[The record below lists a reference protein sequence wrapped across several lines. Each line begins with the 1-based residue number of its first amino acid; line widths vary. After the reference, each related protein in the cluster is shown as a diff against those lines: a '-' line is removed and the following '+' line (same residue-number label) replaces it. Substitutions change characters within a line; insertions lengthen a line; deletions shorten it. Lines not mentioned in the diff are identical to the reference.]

1 MREEGARGVAPASP
15 GACTMIDR
23 RRLLLTAAA
32 TAAAAPALAHA
43 AANDADGRLNA
54 LLDGWFE
61 ADIDDNPEYATNLGL
76 DRGARSGLSSRLTA
90 ISPAAIRADRD
101 KAISRWATLRAFD
114 QTGLSEAGALNY
126 AIAAFGRETSAET
139 SRFAYGSGPG
149 RPSPYIV
156 TQLSGAYF
164 ETPDFMDN
172 QHRVEDAAG
181 AEAFLWRL
189 EAFAG
194 VLDGETDKVREDAGL
209 GVIPPD
215 FIIDRMLPQVRTL
228 RDTPAADLAMVRSLV
243 RKTAALNLPGYDA
256 RAAAIVDQK
265 VKPALARQI
274 AALEA
279 IRPQATHDA
288 GVWRLPDGEAFYANG
303 LKSNTTTT
311 LSAAEIHRM
320 GQEQVAEISAEI
332 DLILKSRG
340 YTQGT
345 VGERVQAL
353 NKDPAQLFPNTD
365 AGKEELLGWL
375 NQLVAELEPKLPSV
389 FGRLPKSHVEI
400 RRVPV
405 SIQSGAP
412 GGYYQGPPLD
422 GSRPGAY
429 YINLRDSGN
438 WPRFALPTLTYHE
451 ASPGHHLQVALQRE
465 SGELP
470 QWRRAGGFSAY
481 NEGWA
486 LYAEAVAANDL
497 DVYADNPLGRVGFL
511 MSYLFRAVRL
521 VVDTGLHAER
531 WSREQAVEYMAASG
545 AKPLDASNSEINRYT
560 VWPGQ
565 ACAYKVGH
573 TVIARLRAEAEARP
587 GFDLRAF
594 HDKVLMNGSLPLAV
608 LEARMRA

>member
-1 MREEGARGVAPASP
+1 
-15 GACTMIDR
+15 MIDR

-32 TAAAAPALAHA
+32 AAVAAPTLAQAAAAVT
-43 AANDADGRLNA
+43 DADTRLNA

-61 ADIDDNPEYATNLGL
+61 ADIDESPERATNLGL
-76 DRGARSGLSSRLTA
+76 DKGARAGLSSKLSEA
-90 ISPAAIRADRD
+90 GPDAIRKDRD
-101 KAISRWATLRAFD
+101 KAVSRWAELRAFD

-126 AIAAFGRETSAET
+126 AIASFGRQTSAET
-139 SRFAYGSGPG
+139 ARFAYGAGPG
-149 RPSPYIV
+149 RPSPYVV

-164 ETPDFMDN
+164 STPDFMDN
-172 QHRVEDAAG
+172 QHRIEDAAG
-181 AEAFLWRL
+181 ADAFLSRL
-189 EAFAG
+189 DAFAG
-194 VLDGETDKVREDAGL
+194 VLDGETAKIREDAGL

-215 FIIDRMLPQVRTL
+215 FIIDRMLPQIRTL
-228 RDTPAADLAMVRSLV
+228 RDTSAADMSMIKSLA
-243 RKTAALNLPGYDA
+243 RKVGALNLSGYDA
-256 RAAAIVDQK
+256 RAVALVDQK
-265 VKPALARQI
+265 IKPALARQI
-274 AALEA
+274 EALEK
-279 IRPQATHDA
+279 IRPDAVHDA
-288 GVWRLPDGEAFYANG
+288 GVWRLPDGEAFYAAG

-311 LSAAEIHRM
+311 LSAKEIHAM
-320 GQEQVAEISAEI
+320 GREQVAEISAEI
-332 DLILKSRG
+332 DAILKSQG

-365 AGKEELLGWL
+365 AGKEELLKWL
-375 NQLVAELEPKLPSV
+375 NEQVAALEPKLPAV
-389 FGRLPKSHVEI
+389 FGRLPKTHVEV

-438 WPRFALPTLTYHE
+438 WPKFALPTLTYHE

-470 QWRRAGGFSAY
+470 QWRRAGGFSAF

-497 DVYADNPLGRVGFL
+497 DAYAADPLGRVGFL

-521 VVDTGLHAER
+521 VVDTGIHSER
-531 WSREQAVEYMAASG
+531 WSREQAVDYMAASG
-545 AKPLDASNSEINRYT
+545 AKPLDASNSEINRYS

-573 TVIARLRAEAEARP
+573 TVIARLREEAQAKP

-594 HDKVLMNGSLPLAV
+594 HDKVLGSGSLPLAV
-608 LEARMRA
+608 LEGRMRA

>member
-1 MREEGARGVAPASP
+1 
-15 GACTMIDR
+15 MIDR

-32 TAAAAPALAHA
+32 TAMAAPSLAQAAAAVT
-43 AANDADGRLNA
+43 DADTRLNA

-61 ADIDDNPEYATNLGL
+61 ADIDESPERATNLGL
-76 DRGARSGLSSRLTA
+76 DKGARAGLSSKLSEA
-90 ISPAAIRADRD
+90 GPDAIRKDRD
-101 KAISRWATLRAFD
+101 KAVNRWAELRAFD

-126 AIAAFGRETSAET
+126 AIASFGRQTSAET
-139 SRFAYGSGPG
+139 ARFAYGAGPG
-149 RPSPYIV
+149 RPSPYVV
-156 TQLSGAYF
+156 TQLSGGYF
-164 ETPDFMDN
+164 STPDFMDN
-172 QHRVEDAAG
+172 QHRIEDAAG
-181 AEAFLWRL
+181 ADAFLSRL
-189 EAFAG
+189 DAFAG
-194 VLDGETDKVREDAGL
+194 VLDGETAKIREDAGL

-215 FIIDRMLPQVRTL
+215 FIIDRMLPQIRTL
-228 RDTPAADLAMVRSLV
+228 RDTSAADMSMIKSLA
-243 RKTAALNLPGYDA
+243 RKAGALNLSGYDA
-256 RAAAIVDQK
+256 RAAALVDQK
-265 VKPALARQI
+265 IKPALARQI
-274 AALEA
+274 EALEK
-279 IRPQATHDA
+279 IRPDAVHDA
-288 GVWRLPDGEAFYANG
+288 GVWRLPDGEAFYAAG

-311 LSAAEIHRM
+311 LSAKEIHAM
-320 GQEQVAEISAEI
+320 GREQVAEISAEI
-332 DLILKSRG
+332 DAILKSQG

-365 AGKEELLGWL
+365 AGKEELLAWL
-375 NQLVAELEPKLPSV
+375 NEQVAALEPKLPAV
-389 FGRLPKSHVEI
+389 FGRLPKTHVEV

-438 WPRFALPTLTYHE
+438 WPKFALPTLTYHE

-465 SGELP
+465 SGDLP

-486 LYAEAVAANDL
+486 LYAEAVAADDL
-497 DVYADNPLGRVGFL
+497 DAYATDPLGRVGFL

-521 VVDTGLHAER
+521 VVDTGIHSER
-531 WSREQAVEYMAASG
+531 WSREQAVDYMAASG
-545 AKPLDASNSEINRYT
+545 AKPLDASNSEINRYS

-565 ACAYKVGH
+565 ACSYKVGH
-573 TVIARLRAEAEARP
+573 TVIARLRKEAEAKP

-594 HDKVLMNGSLPLAV
+594 HDKVLGSGSLPLAV
-608 LEARMRA
+608 LEGRMRA

>member
-1 MREEGARGVAPASP
+1 
-15 GACTMIDR
+15 MIDR

-32 TAAAAPALAHA
+32 TAAITPSLAQA
-43 AANDADGRLNA
+43 QTASTDADGRLNG

-61 ADIDDNPEYATNLGL
+61 ADVDDNPERATSLGL
-76 DRGARSGLSSRLTA
+76 DRGARAGLSSRLGEA
-90 ISPAAIRADRD
+90 GPAAVRKDRR
-101 KAISRWATLRAFD
+101 KATDRWTQLQGLD
-114 QTGLSEAGALNY
+114 QTGLSAEGRLNY
-126 AIAAFGRETSAET
+126 AIAAFGAET
-139 SRFAYGSGPG
+139 AAQTARFDYGAGPG
-149 RPSPYIV
+149 RPSPYVV

-164 ETPDFMDN
+164 SVPDFLDN
-172 QHRVEDAAG
+172 QHRIEDAAG
-181 AEAFLWRL
+181 ADAFLSRL
-189 EAFAG
+189 DAFSG
-194 VLDGETDKVREDAGL
+194 VLDGETAKIQEDAGL

-215 FIIDRMLPQVRTL
+215 FIIDRMLPQIRAL
-228 RDTPAADLAMVRSLV
+228 RDTPAADMAMLKALA
-243 RKTAALNLPGYDA
+243 RKTAGLNLTGYDA
-256 RAAAIVDQK
+256 RAAAIVDRK
-265 VKPALARQI
+265 VKPALAAQI
-274 AALEA
+274 EALEA
-279 IRPQATHDA
+279 LRPRATHDA
-288 GVWRLPDGEAFYANG
+288 GVWRLPDGEAFYAAG
-303 LKSNTTTT
+303 LKANTTTT
-311 LSAAEIHRM
+311 LTAREIHALGR
-320 GQEQVAEISAEI
+320 EQVAEISAEI
-332 DLILKSRG
+332 DAILKAQG

-345 VGERVQAL
+345 VGERIQAL
-353 NKDPAQLFPNTD
+353 NKDPAQLFANTD
-365 AGKEELLGWL
+365 AGKAELLAWL
-375 NQLVAELEPKLPSV
+375 NQLVADLEPKLPQV

-465 SGELP
+465 SGDLP

-497 DVYADNPLGRVGFL
+497 DVYAADPLGRVGFL

-521 VVDTGLHAER
+521 VVDTGLHSER

-545 AKPLDASNSEINRYT
+545 AKPLDASNSEINRYC

-573 TVIARLRAEAEARP
+573 TVIARLRNQAEARP
-587 GFDLRAF
+587 NFDLRAF
-594 HDKVLMNGSLPLAV
+594 HDAVLENGSLPLAV
-608 LEARMRA
+608 LEGVMARRGGTAA

>member
-1 MREEGARGVAPASP
+1 
-15 GACTMIDR
+15 MIDR

-32 TAAAAPALAHA
+32 TASVVPSVSWAAVDA
-43 AANDADGRLNA
+43 AVDADARLNT

-61 ADIDDNPEYATNLGL
+61 QDIDEAPERATSLGL
-76 DRGARSGLSSRLTA
+76 DRGARAGLSSRLSKA
-90 ISPAAIRADRD
+90 GPDAVREDRD
-101 KAISRWATLRAFD
+101 KAVRRWETLRAFD
-114 QTGLSEAGALNY
+114 KTGLSEAGVLNY
-126 AIAAFGRETSAET
+126 AIAAFGRETAAET
-139 SRFAYGSGPG
+139 ARFAYGAGPG
-149 RPSPYIV
+149 RPSPYV
-156 TQLSGAYF
+156 VSQLSGAYF
-164 ETPDFMDN
+164 EIPDFLDN

-181 AEAFLWRL
+181 ADAFLSRL

-194 VLDGETDKVREDAGL
+194 VLDGETEKVREDAGQ
-209 GVIPPD
+209 GVVPPD
-215 FIIDRMLPQVRTL
+215 FIIDRTLPQIRAL
-228 RDTPAADLAMVRSLV
+228 RDSPAADMAMVRSLA
-243 RKTAALNLPGYDA
+243 RKAGSLNLSGYDA
-256 RAAAIVDQK
+256 RAAAIVEEK

-274 AALEA
+274 EALEA
-279 IRPQATHDA
+279 IRPGAVHDA

-303 LKSNTTTT
+303 LKANTTTNLT
-311 LSAAEIHRM
+311 AAEIHAL
-320 GQEQVAEISAEI
+320 GKEQVAEISAEI
-332 DLILKSRG
+332 DAILKAQG
-340 YTQGT
+340 YAQGT

-353 NKDPAQLFPNTD
+353 NKQPDQLFPNTD
-365 AGKEELLGWL
+365 EGKEQLLAWL
-375 NQLVAELEPKLPSV
+375 NEQVAALDPLLPRV
-389 FGRLPKSHVEI
+389 FGRLPKAPVEI

-405 SIQSGAP
+405 SIQGGAP

-422 GSRPGAY
+422 GSRPVAY

-521 VVDTGLHAER
+521 VVDTGIHSQR
-531 WSREQAVEYMAASG
+531 WSREQAVDYMAASG
-545 AKPLDASNSEINRYT
+545 AKPLDASNSEINRYA

-573 TVIARLRAEAEARP
+573 TVIARLRVEAEGRP

-594 HDKVLMNGSLPLAV
+594 HDKVLEGGSLPLAV

>member
-1 MREEGARGVAPASP
+1 
-15 GACTMIDR
+15 MINR
-23 RRLLLTAAA
+23 RNLLLSAAA
-32 TAAAAPALAHA
+32 TAAAAPMLAQCAA
-43 AANDADGRLNA
+43 AANDADARLNA

-61 ADIDDNPEYATNLGL
+61 ADIDERPERATNLGL
-76 DRGARSGLSSRLTA
+76 DKDARAGLSSKLSEA
-90 ISPAAIRADRD
+90 GPDAIRKDRE
-101 KAISRWATLRAFD
+101 KAVRRWDELKAFD
-114 QTGLSEAGALNY
+114 QKGLSEAGALNY

-139 SRFAYGSGPG
+139 ARFDYGSGPG

-164 ETPDFMDN
+164 STPDFMDN
-172 QHRVEDAAG
+172 QHRIEDAAG
-181 AEAFLWRL
+181 ADAFLSRL

-194 VLDGETDKVREDAGL
+194 VLDGETAKVQEDAGL

-215 FIIDRMLPQVRTL
+215 FIIDRMLPQIRTL
-228 RDTPAADLAMVRSLV
+228 RDTPAADMAMIKSLV
-243 RKTAALNLPGYDA
+243 RKAGALNLSGHDA
-256 RAAAIVDQK
+256 RAAALVDEK

-274 AALEA
+274 EALEA
-279 IRPQATHDA
+279 IRPKAVHDA
-288 GVWRLPDGEAFYANG
+288 GVWRLPDGEAFYAAG
-303 LKSNTTTT
+303 LKLNTTTT
-311 LSAAEIHRM
+311 LLAKEIHAM
-320 GQEQVAEISAEI
+320 GVEQVAEISAEI
-332 DLILKSRG
+332 DAILKSQG

-365 AGKEELLGWL
+365 AGKEELLKWL
-375 NQLVAELEPKLPSV
+375 NEQVAALEPKLPTV
-389 FGRLPKSHVEI
+389 FGRLPKTHVEI

-438 WPRFALPTLTYHE
+438 WPKFALPTLTYHE

-470 QWRRAGGFSAY
+470 QWRRAGGFSAF

-497 DVYADNPLGRVGFL
+497 DAYAADPLGRVGFL

-521 VVDTGLHAER
+521 VVDTGIHSER
-531 WSREQAVEYMAASG
+531 WSRERAVEYMAASG
-545 AKPLDASNSEINRYT
+545 AKPLDASNSEINRYS

-573 TVIARLRAEAEARP
+573 TVIARLREEAQAKD

-594 HDKVLMNGSLPLAV
+594 HDKVLGSGSLPLAV
-608 LEARMRA
+608 LEGRMRA

>member
-1 MREEGARGVAPASP
+1 
-15 GACTMIDR
+15 MIDR

-32 TAAAAPALAHA
+32 TAVAAPTLAQAAAAVT
-43 AANDADGRLNA
+43 DADTRLNA

-61 ADIDDNPEYATNLGL
+61 ADIDELPERATNLGL
-76 DRGARSGLSSRLTA
+76 DKGARAGLSSRLSEA
-90 ISPAAIRADRD
+90 GPDAIRKDRD
-101 KAISRWATLRAFD
+101 KAISRWAELRAFD

-126 AIAAFGRETSAET
+126 AIASFGRQTSAET
-139 SRFAYGSGPG
+139 ARFAYGAGPG
-149 RPSPYIV
+149 RPSPYVV

-164 ETPDFMDN
+164 STPDFMDN
-172 QHRVEDAAG
+172 QHRIEDAAG
-181 AEAFLWRL
+181 ADAFLSRL
-189 EAFAG
+189 DAFAG
-194 VLDGETDKVREDAGL
+194 VLDGETAKIREDAGQ

-215 FIIDRMLPQVRTL
+215 FIIDRMLPQIRTL
-228 RDTPAADLAMVRSLV
+228 RDTSAADMAMVKSLA
-243 RKTAALNLPGYDA
+243 RKAGALNLSGYDA
-256 RAAAIVDQK
+256 HAVALVDQK
-265 VKPALARQI
+265 IKPALARQI
-274 AALEA
+274 EALEK
-279 IRPQATHDA
+279 IRPDAVHDA
-288 GVWRLPDGEAFYANG
+288 GVWRLPDGEAFYAAG

-311 LSAAEIHRM
+311 LSAKEIHAM
-320 GQEQVAEISAEI
+320 GREQVAEISAEI
-332 DLILKSRG
+332 DAILKSQG

-365 AGKEELLGWL
+365 AGKEELLKWL
-375 NQLVAELEPKLPSV
+375 NEQVAALEPKLPAV
-389 FGRLPKSHVEI
+389 FGRLPKTHVEV

-438 WPRFALPTLTYHE
+438 WPKFALPTLTYHE

-470 QWRRAGGFSAY
+470 QWRRAGGFSAF

-497 DVYADNPLGRVGFL
+497 DAYATDPLGRVGFL

-521 VVDTGLHAER
+521 VVDTGIHSER
-531 WSREQAVEYMAASG
+531 WSREQAVDYMAASG
-545 AKPLDASNSEINRYT
+545 AKPLDASNSEINRYS

-573 TVIARLRAEAEARP
+573 TVIARLREEAQAKP

-594 HDKVLMNGSLPLAV
+594 HDKVLGSGSLPLAV
-608 LEARMRA
+608 LEGRMRA

>member
-1 MREEGARGVAPASP
+1 
-15 GACTMIDR
+15 MIDR

-32 TAAAAPALAHA
+32 TAAVAPSLRAPLAHA
-43 AANDADGRLNA
+43 ATSDADARLNA

-61 ADIDDNPEYATNLGL
+61 ADIDESPERATNLGL
-76 DRGARSGLSSRLTA
+76 DKGARAGLSSKLSEA
-90 ISPAAIRADRD
+90 GPGAIRKDRD

-139 SRFAYGSGPG
+139 SRFAYGAGPG
-149 RPSPYIV
+149 RPSPYVV

-172 QHRVEDAAG
+172 QHRIEDAAG
-181 AEAFLWRL
+181 ADAFLSRL
-189 EAFAG
+189 DAFAG
-194 VLDGETDKVREDAGL
+194 VLDGETAKIREDAGQ

-215 FIIDRMLPQVRTL
+215 FIIDRMLPQIRTL
-228 RDTPAADLAMVRSLV
+228 RDTSAADMSMIKSLA
-243 RKTAALNLPGYDA
+243 RKAGALNLSGYDA
-256 RAAAIVDQK
+256 RAVALVDQK
-265 VKPALARQI
+265 IKPALARQI
-274 AALEA
+274 EALEK
-279 IRPQATHDA
+279 IRPDAVHDA
-288 GVWRLPDGEAFYANG
+288 GVWRLPDGEAFYAAG

-311 LSAAEIHRM
+311 LSAKEIHAM
-320 GQEQVAEISAEI
+320 GREQVAEISAEI
-332 DLILKSRG
+332 DAILKSQG

-365 AGKEELLGWL
+365 AGKEELLKWL
-375 NQLVAELEPKLPSV
+375 NEQVAALEPKLPAV
-389 FGRLPKSHVEI
+389 FGRLPKTHVEV

-438 WPRFALPTLTYHE
+438 WPKFALPTLTYHE

-497 DVYADNPLGRVGFL
+497 NAYAADPLGRVGFL

-565 ACAYKVGH
+565 ACSYKVGH

-594 HDKVLMNGSLPLAV
+594 HDQVLMNGSLPLAV
-608 LEARMRA
+608 LEAQMRG

>member
-1 MREEGARGVAPASP
+1 
-15 GACTMIDR
+15 MIDR

-32 TAAAAPALAHA
+32 TAVAAPTLAQAAAAVT
-43 AANDADGRLNA
+43 DADTRLNA

-61 ADIDDNPEYATNLGL
+61 ADIDESPERATNLGL
-76 DRGARSGLSSRLTA
+76 DKGARAGLSSKLSEA
-90 ISPAAIRADRD
+90 GPDAIRKDRD
-101 KAISRWATLRAFD
+101 KAISRWAELRAFD

-126 AIAAFGRETSAET
+126 AIASFGRQTSAET
-139 SRFAYGSGPG
+139 ARFAYGAGPG
-149 RPSPYIV
+149 RPSPYVV
-156 TQLSGAYF
+156 TQLSGGYF
-164 ETPDFMDN
+164 SMPDFMDN
-172 QHRVEDAAG
+172 QHRIEDAAG
-181 AEAFLWRL
+181 ADAFLSRL
-189 EAFAG
+189 DAFAG
-194 VLDGETDKVREDAGL
+194 VLDGETAKIREDAGL

-215 FIIDRMLPQVRTL
+215 FIIDRMLPQIRTL
-228 RDTPAADLAMVRSLV
+228 RDTSAADMAMVKSLA
-243 RKTAALNLPGYDA
+243 RKAGALNLSGYDA
-256 RAAAIVDQK
+256 RAVALVDQK
-265 VKPALARQI
+265 IKPALARQI
-274 AALEA
+274 EALEK
-279 IRPQATHDA
+279 IRPDAVHDA
-288 GVWRLPDGEAFYANG
+288 GVWRLPDGEAFYAAG

-311 LSAAEIHRM
+311 LSAKEIHAM
-320 GQEQVAEISAEI
+320 GREQVAEISAEI
-332 DLILKSRG
+332 DAILKSQG

-365 AGKEELLGWL
+365 AGKEELLKWL
-375 NQLVAELEPKLPSV
+375 NEQVAALEPKLPAV
-389 FGRLPKSHVEI
+389 FGRLPKTHVEV

-438 WPRFALPTLTYHE
+438 WPKFALPTLTYHE

-470 QWRRAGGFSAY
+470 QWRRAGGFSAF

-497 DVYADNPLGRVGFL
+497 DAYATDPLGRVGFL

-521 VVDTGLHAER
+521 VVDTGIHSER
-531 WSREQAVEYMAASG
+531 WSREQAVDYMAASG
-545 AKPLDASNSEINRYT
+545 AKPLDASNSEINRYS

-573 TVIARLRAEAEARP
+573 TVIARLREEAQAKP

-594 HDKVLMNGSLPLAV
+594 HDKVLGSGSLPLAV
-608 LEARMRA
+608 LEGRMRA

>member
-1 MREEGARGVAPASP
+1 
-15 GACTMIDR
+15 MINR
-23 RRLLLTAAA
+23 RNLLLSAAA
-32 TAAAAPALAHA
+32 TAAAAPMLAQCA
-43 AANDADGRLNA
+43 AAAASDADARLNA

-61 ADIDDNPEYATNLGL
+61 ADIDEAPERATNLGL
-76 DRGARSGLSSRLTA
+76 DKDARAGLSSKLSEA
-90 ISPAAIRADRD
+90 GSDAIRKDRE
-101 KAISRWATLRAFD
+101 KAIKRWDELKAFD
-114 QTGLSEAGALNY
+114 QKGLSDAGALNY
-126 AIAAFGRETSAET
+126 AIAAFGRETAAQT
-139 SRFAYGSGPG
+139 ARFDYGSGPG
-149 RPSPYIV
+149 RPSPYVV

-164 ETPDFMDN
+164 STPDFMDN
-172 QHRVEDAAG
+172 QHRIEDAAG
-181 AEAFLWRL
+181 ADAFLSRL

-194 VLDGETDKVREDAGL
+194 VLDGETDKIREDAGL
-209 GVIPPD
+209 GVIAPD
-215 FIIDRMLPQVRTL
+215 FIIDRMLPQIRTL
-228 RDTPAADLAMVRSLV
+228 RDAPAADMAMIQSLV
-243 RKTAALNLPGYDA
+243 RKTAALNLSGYDA
-256 RAAAIVDQK
+256 RAAALVDEK
-265 VKPALARQI
+265 VKPALVRQI
-274 AALEA
+274 EALEA
-279 IRPQATHDA
+279 IRPKAVHDA
-288 GVWRLPDGEAFYANG
+288 GVWRLPDGEAFYAAG

-311 LSAAEIHRM
+311 LSAKEIHAM
-320 GQEQVAEISAEI
+320 GVEQVAEITAEI
-332 DLILKSRG
+332 DAILKSQG
-340 YTQGT
+340 MTQGT

-365 AGKEELLGWL
+365 AGKEDLLKWL
-375 NQLVAELEPKLPSV
+375 NEQVAALEPKLPTV
-389 FGRLPKSHVEI
+389 FGRLPKTNVEI

-438 WPRFALPTLTYHE
+438 WPKFALPTLTYHE

-470 QWRRAGGFSAY
+470 QWRRAGGFSAF

-497 DVYADNPLGRVGFL
+497 DAYATDPLGRVGFL

-521 VVDTGLHAER
+521 VVDTGIHSER
-531 WSREQAVEYMAASG
+531 WSRERAVDYMAASG
-545 AKPLDASNSEINRYT
+545 AKPLDASNSEINRYS

-573 TVIARLRAEAEARP
+573 TVIARLREEAQAKD

-594 HDKVLMNGSLPLAV
+594 HDKVLGSGSLPLAV
-608 LEARMRA
+608 LEGRMRA

>member
-1 MREEGARGVAPASP
+1 
-15 GACTMIDR
+15 MIDR

-32 TAAAAPALAHA
+32 TAVAAPTLAQAAAAVT
-43 AANDADGRLNA
+43 DADARLNA

-61 ADIDDNPEYATNLGL
+61 ADIDESPERATNLGL
-76 DRGARSGLSSRLTA
+76 DKGARAGLSSKLSEA
-90 ISPAAIRADRD
+90 GPDAIRKDRD
-101 KAISRWATLRAFD
+101 KAISRWAELRAFD

-126 AIAAFGRETSAET
+126 AIASFGRQTSAET
-139 SRFAYGSGPG
+139 ARFAYGAGPG
-149 RPSPYIV
+149 RPSPYVV

-164 ETPDFMDN
+164 STPDFMDN
-172 QHRVEDAAG
+172 QHRIEDAAG
-181 AEAFLWRL
+181 ADAFLSRL
-189 EAFAG
+189 DAFAG
-194 VLDGETDKVREDAGL
+194 VLDGETANIREDAGQ

-215 FIIDRMLPQVRTL
+215 FIIDRMLPQIRTL
-228 RDTPAADLAMVRSLV
+228 RDTSAADMSMIKSLA
-243 RKTAALNLPGYDA
+243 RKAGALNLSGYDA
-256 RAAAIVDQK
+256 RAVALVDQK
-265 VKPALARQI
+265 IKPALARQI
-274 AALEA
+274 EALEK
-279 IRPQATHDA
+279 IRPDAVHDA
-288 GVWRLPDGEAFYANG
+288 GVWRLPDGEAFYAAG

-311 LSAAEIHRM
+311 LSAKEIHAM
-320 GQEQVAEISAEI
+320 GREQVAEITAEI
-332 DLILKSRG
+332 DAILKSQG

-365 AGKEELLGWL
+365 AGKEELLKWL
-375 NQLVAELEPKLPSV
+375 NEQVAALEPKLPAV
-389 FGRLPKSHVEI
+389 FGRLPKTHVEV

-438 WPRFALPTLTYHE
+438 WPKFALPTLTYHE

-470 QWRRAGGFSAY
+470 QWRRAGGFSAF

-497 DVYADNPLGRVGFL
+497 DAYATDPLGRVGFL

-521 VVDTGLHAER
+521 VVDTGIHSER
-531 WSREQAVEYMAASG
+531 WSREQAVDYMAASG
-545 AKPLDASNSEINRYT
+545 AKPRDASNSEINRYS

-573 TVIARLRAEAEARP
+573 TVIARLREEAQAKP

-594 HDKVLMNGSLPLAV
+594 HDKVLGSGSLPLAV
-608 LEARMRA
+608 LEGRMRA

>member
-1 MREEGARGVAPASP
+1 
-15 GACTMIDR
+15 MINR
-23 RRLLLTAAA
+23 RNLLLSAAA
-32 TAAAAPALAHA
+32 TAAAAPMLAQCAA
-43 AANDADGRLNA
+43 AANDADARLNA

-61 ADIDDNPEYATNLGL
+61 ADIDERPERATNLGL
-76 DRGARSGLSSRLTA
+76 DKDARAGLSSKLSEA
-90 ISPAAIRADRD
+90 GPDAIRKDRE
-101 KAISRWATLRAFD
+101 KAVRRWDELKAFD
-114 QTGLSEAGALNY
+114 QKGLSEAGALNY

-139 SRFAYGSGPG
+139 ARFDYGSGPG

-164 ETPDFMDN
+164 STPDFMDN
-172 QHRVEDAAG
+172 QHRIEDAAG
-181 AEAFLWRL
+181 ADAFLSRL

-194 VLDGETDKVREDAGL
+194 VLDGETAKVQEDAGL

-215 FIIDRMLPQVRTL
+215 FIIDRMLPQIRTL
-228 RDTPAADLAMVRSLV
+228 RDTPAADMAMIKSLV
-243 RKTAALNLPGYDA
+243 RKAGALNLSGYDA
-256 RAAAIVDQK
+256 RAAALVDEK

-274 AALEA
+274 EALEV
-279 IRPQATHDA
+279 IRPKAVHDA
-288 GVWRLPDGEAFYANG
+288 GVWRLPDGEAFYAAG

-311 LSAAEIHRM
+311 LSAKEIHAM
-320 GQEQVAEISAEI
+320 GVEQVAEISAEI
-332 DLILKSRG
+332 DAILKSQG

-365 AGKEELLGWL
+365 AGKEELLKWL
-375 NQLVAELEPKLPSV
+375 NEQVAALEPKLPTV
-389 FGRLPKSHVEI
+389 FGRLPKTHVEI

-438 WPRFALPTLTYHE
+438 WPKFALPTLTYHE

-470 QWRRAGGFSAY
+470 QWRRAGGFSAF

-497 DVYADNPLGRVGFL
+497 DAYAADPLGRVGFL

-521 VVDTGLHAER
+521 VVDTGIHSER
-531 WSREQAVEYMAASG
+531 WSRERAVEYMAASG
-545 AKPLDASNSEINRYT
+545 AKPLDASNSEINRYS

-573 TVIARLRAEAEARP
+573 TVIARLREEAQAKD

-594 HDKVLMNGSLPLAV
+594 HDKVLGSGSLPLAV
-608 LEARMRA
+608 LEGRMRA

>member
-1 MREEGARGVAPASP
+1 
-15 GACTMIDR
+15 MIDR

-32 TAAAAPALAHA
+32 TAVAAPSLAQAAAAVS
-43 AANDADGRLNA
+43 DADTRLNA

-61 ADIDDNPEYATNLGL
+61 ADIDESPERATNLGL
-76 DRGARSGLSSRLTA
+76 DKGARAGLSSKLSEA
-90 ISPAAIRADRD
+90 GPDAIRKDRD
-101 KAISRWATLRAFD
+101 KAISRWAELRAFD
-114 QTGLSEAGALNY
+114 QTGLSEAGTLNY
-126 AIAAFGRETSAET
+126 AIASFGRQTSAET
-139 SRFAYGSGPG
+139 ARFAYGAGPG
-149 RPSPYIV
+149 RPSPYVV
-156 TQLSGAYF
+156 TQLSGGYF
-164 ETPDFMDN
+164 SMPDFMDN
-172 QHRVEDAAG
+172 QHRIEDAAG
-181 AEAFLWRL
+181 ADAFLSRL
-189 EAFAG
+189 DAFAG
-194 VLDGETDKVREDAGL
+194 VLDGETAKIREDAGQ

-215 FIIDRMLPQVRTL
+215 FIIDRMLPQIRTL
-228 RDTPAADLAMVRSLV
+228 RDTSAADMSMIKSLA
-243 RKTAALNLPGYDA
+243 RKAGALNLSGYDA
-256 RAAAIVDQK
+256 RAVALVDQK
-265 VKPALARQI
+265 IKPALARQI
-274 AALEA
+274 EALEK
-279 IRPQATHDA
+279 IRPDAVHDA
-288 GVWRLPDGEAFYANG
+288 GVWRLPDGEAFYAAG

-311 LSAAEIHRM
+311 LSAKEIHAM
-320 GQEQVAEISAEI
+320 GREQVAEISAEI
-332 DLILKSRG
+332 DAILKSQG
-340 YTQGT
+340 MTQGT

-365 AGKEELLGWL
+365 AGKEELLKWL
-375 NQLVAELEPKLPSV
+375 NEQVAALEPKLPAV
-389 FGRLPKSHVEI
+389 FGRLPKTHVEV

-438 WPRFALPTLTYHE
+438 WPKFALPTLTYHE

-470 QWRRAGGFSAY
+470 QWRRAGGFSAF

-497 DVYADNPLGRVGFL
+497 DAYATDPLGRVGFL

-521 VVDTGLHAER
+521 VVDTGIHSER
-531 WSREQAVEYMAASG
+531 WSREQAVDYMAASG
-545 AKPLDASNSEINRYT
+545 AKPLDASNSEINRYS

-573 TVIARLRAEAEARP
+573 TVIARLREEAQAKP

-594 HDKVLMNGSLPLAV
+594 HDKVLGSGSLPLAV
-608 LEARMRA
+608 LEGRMRA

>member
-1 MREEGARGVAPASP
+1 
-15 GACTMIDR
+15 MINR
-23 RRLLLTAAA
+23 RNLLLSAAA
-32 TAAAAPALAHA
+32 TAAAAPMLAQCA
-43 AANDADGRLNA
+43 AAAASDADARLNA

-61 ADIDDNPEYATNLGL
+61 ADIDEAPERATNLGL
-76 DRGARSGLSSRLTA
+76 DKDARAGLSSKLSEA
-90 ISPAAIRADRD
+90 GPDAIRKDRE
-101 KAISRWATLRAFD
+101 KAIKRWDELKAFD
-114 QTGLSEAGALNY
+114 QKGLSDAGALNY
-126 AIAAFGRETSAET
+126 AIAAFGRETAAQT
-139 SRFAYGSGPG
+139 ARFDYGAGPG
-149 RPSPYIV
+149 RPSPYVV

-164 ETPDFMDN
+164 STPDFMDN
-172 QHRVEDAAG
+172 QHRIEDAAG
-181 AEAFLWRL
+181 AAAFLSRL

-194 VLDGETDKVREDAGL
+194 VLDGETDKIREDAGL
-209 GVIPPD
+209 GVIAPD
-215 FIIDRMLPQVRTL
+215 FIIDRMLPQIRTL
-228 RDTPAADLAMVRSLV
+228 RDAPAADMAMIQSLV
-243 RKTAALNLPGYDA
+243 RKTAALNLSGYDA
-256 RAAAIVDQK
+256 RAAALVDEK
-265 VKPALARQI
+265 VKPALVRQI
-274 AALEA
+274 EALEA
-279 IRPQATHDA
+279 IRPKAVHDA
-288 GVWRLPDGEAFYANG
+288 GVWRLPDGEAFYAAG

-311 LSAAEIHRM
+311 LSAKEIHAM
-320 GQEQVAEISAEI
+320 GVEQVAEITAEI
-332 DLILKSRG
+332 DAILKSQG
-340 YTQGT
+340 MTQGT

-365 AGKEELLGWL
+365 AGKEDLLKWL
-375 NQLVAELEPKLPSV
+375 NEQVAALEPKLPTV
-389 FGRLPKSHVEI
+389 FGRLPKTNVEI

-438 WPRFALPTLTYHE
+438 WPKFALPTLTYHE

-470 QWRRAGGFSAY
+470 QWRRAGGFSAF

-497 DVYADNPLGRVGFL
+497 DAYATDPLGRVGFL

-521 VVDTGLHAER
+521 VVDTGIHSER
-531 WSREQAVEYMAASG
+531 WSRERAVEYMAASG
-545 AKPLDASNSEINRYT
+545 AKPLDASNSEINRYS

-573 TVIARLRAEAEARP
+573 TVIARLREEAQAKD

-594 HDKVLMNGSLPLAV
+594 HDKVLGSGSLPLAV
-608 LEARMRA
+608 LEGRMRA

>member
-1 MREEGARGVAPASP
+1 
-15 GACTMIDR
+15 MIDR

-32 TAAAAPALAHA
+32 TAVAAPTLAQAAAAVT
-43 AANDADGRLNA
+43 DADTRLNA

-61 ADIDDNPEYATNLGL
+61 ADIDESPERATNLGL
-76 DRGARSGLSSRLTA
+76 DKGARAGLSSRLSEA
-90 ISPAAIRADRD
+90 GPDAIRKDRD
-101 KAISRWATLRAFD
+101 KAVRRWAELRAFD

-126 AIAAFGRETSAET
+126 AIASFGRQTSAET
-139 SRFAYGSGPG
+139 ARFDYGAGPG
-149 RPSPYIV
+149 RPSPYVV
-156 TQLSGAYF
+156 TQLSGGYF
-164 ETPDFMDN
+164 SMPDFMDN
-172 QHRVEDAAG
+172 QHRIEDAAG
-181 AEAFLWRL
+181 ADAFLSRL
-189 EAFAG
+189 DAFAG
-194 VLDGETDKVREDAGL
+194 VLDGETAKIREDAGQ

-215 FIIDRMLPQVRTL
+215 FIIDRMLPQIRTL
-228 RDTPAADLAMVRSLV
+228 RDTSAADMSMIKSLA
-243 RKTAALNLPGYDA
+243 RKAGGLNLSGYDV
-256 RAAAIVDQK
+256 RAVALVDQK
-265 VKPALARQI
+265 IKPALARQI
-274 AALEA
+274 EALEK
-279 IRPQATHDA
+279 IRPDAVHDA
-288 GVWRLPDGEAFYANG
+288 GVWRLPDGEAFYAAG

-311 LSAAEIHRM
+311 LSAKEIHAM
-320 GQEQVAEISAEI
+320 GREQVAEISAEI
-332 DLILKSRG
+332 DAILKSQG

-365 AGKEELLGWL
+365 AGKEELLKWL
-375 NQLVAELEPKLPSV
+375 NEQVAALEPKLPAV
-389 FGRLPKSHVEI
+389 FGRLPKTHVEV

-438 WPRFALPTLTYHE
+438 WPKFALPTLTYHE

-470 QWRRAGGFSAY
+470 QWRRAGGFSAF

-497 DVYADNPLGRVGFL
+497 DAYATDPLGRVGFL

-521 VVDTGLHAER
+521 VVDTGIHSER
-531 WSREQAVEYMAASG
+531 WSREQAVDYMAASG
-545 AKPLDASNSEINRYT
+545 AKPLDASNSEINRYS

-573 TVIARLRAEAEARP
+573 TVIARLREEAQAKP

-594 HDKVLMNGSLPLAV
+594 HDKVLGSGSLPLAV
-608 LEARMRA
+608 LEGRMRA

>member
-1 MREEGARGVAPASP
+1 
-15 GACTMIDR
+15 MIDR

-32 TAAAAPALAHA
+32 TAAVAPSLAYAAG
-43 AANDADGRLNA
+43 NDADGRLNA

-61 ADIDDNPEYATNLGL
+61 ADVDEAPERATNLGL
-76 DRGARSGLSSRLTA
+76 DRGARAGLSSKLSEA
-90 ISPAAIRADRD
+90 GPEAIRKDRD
-101 KAISRWATLRAFD
+101 KAVSRWATLRAFD

-126 AIAAFGRETSAET
+126 AIAAFGRETAAET
-139 SRFAYGSGPG
+139 AAFDYGAGPG
-149 RPSPYIV
+149 RPSPYVV
-156 TQLSGAYF
+156 TQLSGGYF
-164 ETPDFMDN
+164 QTPDFMDN

-181 AEAFLWRL
+181 ADAFLSRL
-189 EAFAG
+189 SAFAG
-194 VLDGETDKVREDAGL
+194 VLDGETAKVHEDAGL

-215 FIIDRMLPQVRTL
+215 FIIDRMLPQIRTQ
-228 RDTPAADLAMVRSLV
+228 RDANAADMAMIKSLA
-243 RKTAALNLPGYDA
+243 RKTAALNLSGYDA
-256 RAAAIVDQK
+256 RAAAIVDQQI
-265 VKPALARQI
+265 KPALARQV

-311 LSAAEIHRM
+311 LSAAEIHKM

-332 DLILKSRG
+332 DAILKSQG

-345 VGERVQAL
+345 VGERIQAL

-365 AGKEELLGWL
+365 AGKEELLAWL
-375 NQLVAELEPKLPSV
+375 NQQVAALEPKLPSV

-438 WPRFALPTLTYHE
+438 WPKFALPTLTYHE

-497 DVYADNPLGRVGFL
+497 NAYADNPLGRVGFL

-521 VVDTGLHAER
+521 VVDTGLHSER

-565 ACAYKVGH
+565 ACSYKVGH
-573 TVIARLRAEAEARP
+573 TVIARLRKDAEARP

-594 HDKVLMNGSLPLAV
+594 HDKVLVNGSLPLAV
-608 LEARMRA
+608 LEAQMRG

>member
-1 MREEGARGVAPASP
+1 
-15 GACTMIDR
+15 MIDR

-32 TAAAAPALAHA
+32 TAVAAPSLAQAAAAVS
-43 AANDADGRLNA
+43 DADTRLNA

-61 ADIDDNPEYATNLGL
+61 ADIDESPERATNLGL
-76 DRGARSGLSSRLTA
+76 DKGARAGLSSRLSEA
-90 ISPAAIRADRD
+90 GPDAIRKDRD
-101 KAISRWATLRAFD
+101 KAISRWAELRAFD

-126 AIAAFGRETSAET
+126 AIASFGRQTSAET
-139 SRFAYGSGPG
+139 ARFAYGAGPG
-149 RPSPYIV
+149 RPSPYVV

-164 ETPDFMDN
+164 STPDFMDN
-172 QHRVEDAAG
+172 QHRIEDAAG
-181 AEAFLWRL
+181 ADAFLSRL
-189 EAFAG
+189 DAFAG
-194 VLDGETDKVREDAGL
+194 VLDGETAKIREDAGQ

-215 FIIDRMLPQVRTL
+215 FIIDRMLPQIRTL
-228 RDTPAADLAMVRSLV
+228 RDTSAADMSMIKSLA
-243 RKTAALNLPGYDA
+243 RKAGALNLSGYDA
-256 RAAAIVDQK
+256 RAVALVDQK
-265 VKPALARQI
+265 IKPALARQI
-274 AALEA
+274 EALEK
-279 IRPQATHDA
+279 IRPDAVHDA
-288 GVWRLPDGEAFYANG
+288 GVWRLPDGEAFYAAG

-311 LSAAEIHRM
+311 LSAKEIHAM
-320 GQEQVAEISAEI
+320 GREQVAEITAEI
-332 DLILKSRG
+332 DGILKSQG
-340 YTQGT
+340 MTQGT

-365 AGKEELLGWL
+365 AGKEELLKWL
-375 NQLVAELEPKLPSV
+375 NEQVAALEPKLPAV
-389 FGRLPKSHVEI
+389 FGRLPKTHVEV

-438 WPRFALPTLTYHE
+438 WPKFALPTLTYHE

-470 QWRRAGGFSAY
+470 QWRRAGGFSAF

-497 DVYADNPLGRVGFL
+497 DAYATDPLGRVGFL

-521 VVDTGLHAER
+521 VVDTGIHSER
-531 WSREQAVEYMAASG
+531 WSREQAVDYMAASG
-545 AKPLDASNSEINRYT
+545 AKPLDASNSEINRYS

-573 TVIARLRAEAEARP
+573 TVIARLREEAQAKP

-594 HDKVLMNGSLPLAV
+594 HDKVLGSGSLPLAV
-608 LEARMRA
+608 LEGRMRA

>member
-1 MREEGARGVAPASP
+1 
-15 GACTMIDR
+15 MIDR

-32 TAAAAPALAHA
+32 TAVAAPSLAQAAAAVS
-43 AANDADGRLNA
+43 DADARLNA

-61 ADIDDNPEYATNLGL
+61 ADIDESPERATNLGL
-76 DRGARSGLSSRLTA
+76 DKGARAGLSSKLSEA
-90 ISPAAIRADRD
+90 GPDAIRKDRD
-101 KAISRWATLRAFD
+101 KAISRWAELRAFD

-126 AIAAFGRETSAET
+126 AIASFGRQTSAET
-139 SRFAYGSGPG
+139 ARFAYGAGPG
-149 RPSPYIV
+149 RPSPYVV

-164 ETPDFMDN
+164 STPDFMDN
-172 QHRVEDAAG
+172 QHRIEDAAG
-181 AEAFLWRL
+181 ADAFLSRL
-189 EAFAG
+189 DAFAG
-194 VLDGETDKVREDAGL
+194 VLDGETAKIREDAGL

-215 FIIDRMLPQVRTL
+215 FIIDRMLPQIRTL
-228 RDTPAADLAMVRSLV
+228 RDTSAADMSMIKSLA
-243 RKTAALNLPGYDA
+243 RKAGALNLSGYDA
-256 RAAAIVDQK
+256 RAVALVDQK
-265 VKPALARQI
+265 IKPALARQI
-274 AALEA
+274 EALEK
-279 IRPQATHDA
+279 IRPDAVHDA
-288 GVWRLPDGEAFYANG
+288 GVWRLPDGEAFYAAG

-311 LSAAEIHRM
+311 LSAKEIHAM
-320 GQEQVAEISAEI
+320 GREQVAEITAEI
-332 DLILKSRG
+332 DAILKSQG

-365 AGKEELLGWL
+365 AGKEELLKWL
-375 NQLVAELEPKLPSV
+375 NEQVAALEPKLPAV
-389 FGRLPKSHVEI
+389 FGRLPKTHVEV

-438 WPRFALPTLTYHE
+438 WPKFALPTLTYHE

-465 SGELP
+465 LGELP
-470 QWRRAGGFSAY
+470 QWRRAGGFSAF

-497 DVYADNPLGRVGFL
+497 DAYATDPLGRVGFL

-521 VVDTGLHAER
+521 VVDTGIHSER
-531 WSREQAVEYMAASG
+531 WSREQAVDYMAASG
-545 AKPLDASNSEINRYT
+545 AKPLDASNSEINRYS

-573 TVIARLRAEAEARP
+573 TVIARLREEAQAKP

-594 HDKVLMNGSLPLAV
+594 HDKVLGSGSLPLAV
-608 LEARMRA
+608 LEGRMRA

>member
-1 MREEGARGVAPASP
+1 
-15 GACTMIDR
+15 MINR
-23 RRLLLTAAA
+23 RNLLLSAAA
-32 TAAAAPALAHA
+32 TAAAAPMLAQCA
-43 AANDADGRLNA
+43 AAAASDADARLNA

-61 ADIDDNPEYATNLGL
+61 ADIDEAPERATNLGL
-76 DRGARSGLSSRLTA
+76 DKDARAGLSSKLSEA
-90 ISPAAIRADRD
+90 GPDAIRKDRE
-101 KAISRWATLRAFD
+101 KAIKRWDELKAFD
-114 QTGLSEAGALNY
+114 QKGLSDAGALNY
-126 AIAAFGRETSAET
+126 AIAAFGRETAAQT
-139 SRFAYGSGPG
+139 ARFDYGAGPG

-164 ETPDFMDN
+164 STPDFMDN
-172 QHRVEDAAG
+172 QHRIEDAAG
-181 AEAFLWRL
+181 ADAFLSRL

-194 VLDGETDKVREDAGL
+194 VLDGETDKIREDAGL
-209 GVIPPD
+209 GVIAPD
-215 FIIDRMLPQVRTL
+215 FIIDRMLPQIRTL
-228 RDTPAADLAMVRSLV
+228 RDTPAADMAMIQSLV
-243 RKTAALNLPGYDA
+243 RKTGALNLSGYDA
-256 RAAAIVDQK
+256 RAAALVDEK
-265 VKPALARQI
+265 VKPALVRQI
-274 AALEA
+274 EALEA
-279 IRPQATHDA
+279 IRPKAVHDA
-288 GVWRLPDGEAFYANG
+288 GVWRLPDGEAFYAAG

-311 LSAAEIHRM
+311 LSAKEIHAM
-320 GQEQVAEISAEI
+320 GVEQVAEITAEI
-332 DLILKSRG
+332 DGILKSQG
-340 YTQGT
+340 MTQGT

-365 AGKEELLGWL
+365 AGKEDLLKWL
-375 NQLVAELEPKLPSV
+375 NEQVAALEPKLPTV
-389 FGRLPKSHVEI
+389 FGRLPKTNVEI

-438 WPRFALPTLTYHE
+438 WPKFALPTLTYHE

-470 QWRRAGGFSAY
+470 QWRRAGGFSAF

-497 DVYADNPLGRVGFL
+497 DAYATDPLGRVGFL

-521 VVDTGLHAER
+521 VVDTGIHSER
-531 WSREQAVEYMAASG
+531 WSRERAVDYMAASG
-545 AKPLDASNSEINRYT
+545 AKPLDASNSEINRYS

-573 TVIARLRAEAEARP
+573 TVIARLREEAQAKD

-594 HDKVLMNGSLPLAV
+594 HDKVLGSGSLPLAV
-608 LEARMRA
+608 LEGRMRA

>member
-1 MREEGARGVAPASP
+1 
-15 GACTMIDR
+15 MIDR

-156 TQLSGAYF
+156 TQLSGTYF

-181 AEAFLWRL
+181 AEAFLSRL

-320 GQEQVAEISAEI
+320 GQEPVAENSAEI
-332 DLILKSRG
+332 DLIQKSRG

-365 AGKEELLGWL
+365 AGKEELLVWL

>member
-1 MREEGARGVAPASP
+1 
-15 GACTMIDR
+15 MIDR

-32 TAAAAPALAHA
+32 TAAVAPSLAYA
-43 AANDADGRLNA
+43 AASDADARLNA

-61 ADIDDNPEYATNLGL
+61 ADVDEAPERATNLGL
-76 DRGARSGLSSRLTA
+76 DRGARAGLSSKLSEA
-90 ISPAAIRADRD
+90 GPEAIRKDRD
-101 KAISRWATLRAFD
+101 KAVSRWATLRAFD

-139 SRFAYGSGPG
+139 SRFGYGSGPG

-181 AEAFLWRL
+181 AEAFLSRL
-189 EAFAG
+189 SAFAG
-194 VLDGETDKVREDAGL
+194 VLDGETEKVREDAGL

-228 RDTPAADLAMVRSLV
+228 RDTSAADLAMIQSLV
-243 RKTAALNLPGYDA
+243 RKTSALNLTGYDA
-256 RAAAIVDQK
+256 RAAAIVDQQI
-265 VKPALARQI
+265 KPALARQV
-274 AALEA
+274 AVLEA

-311 LSAAEIHRM
+311 LSAAEIHKM
-320 GQEQVAEISAEI
+320 GREQVAEISAEI
-332 DLILKSRG
+332 DAILKSQG

-345 VGERVQAL
+345 VGERIQAL

-365 AGKEELLGWL
+365 AGKEELLAWL
-375 NQLVAELEPKLPSV
+375 NEQVAALEPKLPSV

-438 WPRFALPTLTYHE
+438 WPKFALPTLTYHE

-497 DVYADNPLGRVGFL
+497 NAYADNPLGRVGFL

-521 VVDTGLHAER
+521 VVDTGLHSER

-545 AKPLDASNSEINRYT
+545 AKPLDASNSEINRYC

-573 TVIARLRAEAEARP
+573 TVIARLRAEAESRP
-587 GFDLRAF
+587 GFELRAF

-608 LEARMRA
+608 LEAQMRG

>member
-1 MREEGARGVAPASP
+1 
-15 GACTMIDR
+15 MIDR

-32 TAAAAPALAHA
+32 TAALAPSLAHA
-43 AANDADGRLNA
+43 ASTGADARLNA

-61 ADIDDNPEYATNLGL
+61 ADIDESPERATNLGL
-76 DRGARSGLSSRLTA
+76 DKGARAGLSSQLSEA
-90 ISPAAIRADRD
+90 GPDAIRKDRD

-114 QTGLSEAGALNY
+114 QTGLSEAGTLNY

-139 SRFAYGSGPG
+139 SRFAYGAGPG
-149 RPSPYIV
+149 RPSPYVV

-172 QHRVEDAAG
+172 QHRIEDTAG
-181 AEAFLWRL
+181 ADAFLSRL
-189 EAFAG
+189 SAFAG
-194 VLDGETDKVREDAGL
+194 VLDGETEKVREDAGL

-228 RDTPAADLAMVRSLV
+228 RDTNAADLAMIKSLV
-243 RKTAALNLPGYDA
+243 RKTAALNLSGYEA
-256 RAAAIVDQK
+256 RAAAIVDQQI
-265 VKPALARQI
+265 KPALARQV

-311 LSAAEIHRM
+311 LSAAEIHKM
-320 GQEQVAEISAEI
+320 GKEQVAEISAEI
-332 DLILKSRG
+332 DAILKSQS

-345 VGERVQAL
+345 VGERIQAL

-365 AGKEELLGWL
+365 AGKEELLAWL
-375 NQLVAELEPKLPSV
+375 NEQVAALEPKLPTV
-389 FGRLPKSHVEI
+389 FGRLPKTHVEI

-438 WPRFALPTLTYHE
+438 WPKFALPTLTYHE

-497 DVYADNPLGRVGFL
+497 NAYADNPLGRVGFL

-521 VVDTGLHAER
+521 VVDTGLHSER

-545 AKPLDASNSEINRYT
+545 AKPLDASNSEINRYC

-573 TVIARLRAEAEARP
+573 TVIARLRKDAEARQ

-608 LEARMRA
+608 LEAQMRA

>member
-1 MREEGARGVAPASP
+1 
-15 GACTMIDR
+15 MIDR

-32 TAAAAPALAHA
+32 TAAVAPSLAHA
-43 AANDADGRLNA
+43 AANDADARLNA

-61 ADIDDNPEYATNLGL
+61 ADIDESPARATNLGL
-76 DRGARSGLSSRLTA
+76 DRGARAGLSSQLSEA
-90 ISPAAIRADRD
+90 GPDAIRKDRD
-101 KAISRWATLRAFD
+101 KAGSRWATLRAFD

-139 SRFAYGSGPG
+139 ARFAYGSGPG
-149 RPSPYIV
+149 RPSPYVV

-172 QHRVEDAAG
+172 QHRIEDAAG
-181 AEAFLWRL
+181 ADAFLSRL
-189 EAFAG
+189 SAFAG
-194 VLDGETDKVREDAGL
+194 VLDGETDKVREDSGL

-228 RDTPAADLAMVRSLV
+228 RDTNAADLAMIQSLV
-243 RKTAALNLPGYDA
+243 RKTSGLNLTGYDA
-256 RAAAIVDQK
+256 RAAAIVDQQI
-265 VKPALARQI
+265 KPALARQV

-320 GQEQVAEISAEI
+320 GREQVAEISAEI
-332 DLILKSRG
+332 DAILKSQG

-345 VGERVQAL
+345 VGERIQAL

-365 AGKEELLGWL
+365 AGKEELLQWL
-375 NQLVAELEPKLPSV
+375 NQQVAALEPKLPTV
-389 FGRLPKSHVEI
+389 FGRLPKTHVEI

-438 WPRFALPTLTYHE
+438 WPKFALPTLTYHE

-497 DVYADNPLGRVGFL
+497 NAYADNPLGRVGFL

-521 VVDTGLHAER
+521 VVDTGLHSER

-545 AKPLDASNSEINRYT
+545 AKPLDASNSEINRYC

-565 ACAYKVGH
+565 ACSYKVGH
-573 TVIARLRAEAEARP
+573 TVIARLRKDAEARP

-594 HDKVLMNGSLPLAV
+594 HDNVLMNGSLPLAV
-608 LEARMRA
+608 LEAQMRG

>member
-1 MREEGARGVAPASP
+1 
-15 GACTMIDR
+15 MIDR
-23 RRLLLTAAA
+23 RRLLMTAAA
-32 TAAAAPALAHA
+32 TAAVAPSMLHA
-43 AANDADGRLNA
+43 ATADADASLNR

-61 ADIDDNPEYATNLGL
+61 ADINDSPERATNLGL
-76 DRGARSGLSSRLTA
+76 DRGERAALASQLSGTGPDDVLKDRKKATDRWAQLGAFDTSGLS
-90 ISPAAIRADRD
+90 PAGR
-101 KAISRWATLRAFD
+101 
-114 QTGLSEAGALNY
+114 LNY
-126 AIAAFGRETSAET
+126 DIAAFGSQTAAET
-139 SRFAYGSGPG
+139 AAFAYGAGPG
-149 RPSPYIV
+149 RPSPYV
-156 TQLSGAYF
+156 VSQLSGSYF
-164 ETPDFMDN
+164 STPDFIEN
-172 QHRVEDAAG
+172 QHRVEDAEG
-181 AEAFLWRL
+181 AEAFLSRL
-189 EAFAG
+189 QAMAG
-194 VLDGETDKVREDAGL
+194 VLDGETAKIQEDAAL

-215 FIIDRMLPQVRTL
+215 FIIDRMLPQIRTL
-228 RDTPAADLAMVRSLV
+228 RDTPAGELSMIRALA
-243 RKTAALNLPGYDA
+243 RKTEALDLSGYDT
-256 RAAAIVDQK
+256 RAIALAEQSLR
-265 VKPALARQI
+265 PALARQI
-274 AALEA
+274 ETLEA
-279 IRPQATHDA
+279 LRPRAVHDA
-288 GVWRLPDGEAFYANG
+288 GVWRLPDGEALYANG
-303 LKSNTTTT
+303 LKANTTTT
-311 LSAAEIHRM
+311 LSAAEIHAM
-320 GQEQVAEISAEI
+320 GREQVAEISAEI
-332 DLILKSRG
+332 DTILKTQG

-353 NKDPAQLFPNTD
+353 NKDPAQLFANTD
-365 AGKEELLGWL
+365 EGKAELLQWL
-375 NQLVAELEPKLPSV
+375 NEQVAALEPRLPEV
-389 FGRLPKSHVEI
+389 FGRLPRSHVEI

-465 SGELP
+465 SADLP

-545 AKPLDASNSEINRYT
+545 AKPWDASNSEINRYC

-573 TVIARLRAEAEARP
+573 TVIARLRAEAEATP

-594 HDKVLMNGSLPLAV
+594 HDQVLMHGSLPLAV
-608 LEARMRA
+608 LEKQMRG

>member
-1 MREEGARGVAPASP
+1 
-15 GACTMIDR
+15 MIDR

-32 TAAAAPALAHA
+32 TAAVAPSLALAA
-43 AANDADGRLNA
+43 ASDADARLNA

-61 ADIDDNPEYATNLGL
+61 ADIDDAPERATNLGL
-76 DRGARSGLSSRLTA
+76 DKGARAGLSSKLSEA
-90 ISPAAIRADRD
+90 GPEAIRKDRD
-101 KAISRWATLRAFD
+101 KAVSRWASLRAFD
-114 QTGLSEAGALNY
+114 QTGLSQAGALNY

-139 SRFAYGSGPG
+139 ARFAYGTGPG
-149 RPSPYIV
+149 RPSPYVV

-172 QHRVEDAAG
+172 QHRIEDAAG
-181 AEAFLWRL
+181 ADAFLSRL
-189 EAFAG
+189 TAFSG
-194 VLDGETDKVREDAGL
+194 VLDGETEKVREDAGL

-228 RDTPAADLAMVRSLV
+228 RDTNAADLAMIQSLAK
-243 RKTAALNLPGYDA
+243 KTAALNLSGYDA
-256 RAAAIVDQK
+256 RAAAIVDEQI
-265 VKPALARQI
+265 KPALARQV

-320 GQEQVAEISAEI
+320 GREQVAEISAEI
-332 DLILKSRG
+332 DAILKAQG
-340 YTQGT
+340 YSQGT
-345 VGERVQAL
+345 VGERIQAL

-365 AGKEELLGWL
+365 AGKEALLAWL
-375 NQLVAELEPKLPSV
+375 NEQVAALEPKLPSV

-438 WPRFALPTLTYHE
+438 WPKFALPTLTYHE

-497 DVYADNPLGRVGFL
+497 NAYADNPLGRVGFL

-521 VVDTGLHAER
+521 VVDTGLHSER

-545 AKPLDASNSEINRYT
+545 AKPLDASNSEINRYC

-565 ACAYKVGH
+565 ACSYKVGH
-573 TVIARLRAEAEARP
+573 TVIARLREQAEARP

-594 HDKVLMNGSLPLAV
+594 HDKVLENGSLPLAV
-608 LEARMRA
+608 LERIVGEKA

>member
-1 MREEGARGVAPASP
+1 
-15 GACTMIDR
+15 MIDR

-32 TAAAAPALAHA
+32 TAAVAPSLAHA

-76 DRGARSGLSSRLTA
+76 DRGARSSLSSKLTA
-90 ISPAAIRADRD
+90 ISPDAIRADRD
-101 KAISRWATLRAFD
+101 KAISRWSTLRAFD

-181 AEAFLWRL
+181 AEAFLSRL

-194 VLDGETDKVREDAGL
+194 VLDGETEKVREDAGQ

-228 RDTPAADLAMVRSLV
+228 RDTPAADLAMVKSLV
-243 RKTAALNLPGYDA
+243 RKTAALNLTGYDA

-288 GVWRLPDGEAFYANG
+288 GVWRLPEGEAFYANG

-311 LSAAEIHRM
+311 LSAAEIHKM
-320 GQEQVAEISAEI
+320 GKEQVAEISAEI
-332 DLILKSRG
+332 DLILKSQG

-345 VGERVQAL
+345 VGERIQAL

-365 AGKEELLGWL
+365 AGKEELLAWL
-375 NQLVAELEPKLPSV
+375 NQQVAALEPKLPSV
-389 FGRLPKSHVEI
+389 FGRLPKTHVEI

-438 WPRFALPTLTYHE
+438 WPKFALPTLTYHE

-497 DVYADNPLGRVGFL
+497 HAYADNPLGRVGFL

-521 VVDTGLHAER
+521 VVDTGLHSER
-531 WSREQAVEYMAASG
+531 WSRERAVEYMAASG
-545 AKPLDASNSEINRYT
+545 AKPLDASNSEINRYC

-594 HDKVLMNGSLPLAV
+594 HDKVLVNGSLPLAV
-608 LEARMRA
+608 LEAQMRG